1 LTTVRPLDMQDV
13 TDPEPQE
20 LPLAEPAQLPMRRRR
35 GLSAAEISRLVDIFG
50 LFIAVSVLYWPSAVA
65 LNSEWGGSSALLHD
79 GFLVLLVSLWLIVRE
94 RKRLAVAPLRPMPS
108 ALLAIAVL
116 SFAWLW
122 AWRAAIQEAHVELVP
137 LLLFAAVI
145 ASVGWAAA
153 RIVAFPI
160 AYLYFAMPIWI
171 HINGLL
177 QSLSARMTGFLLWI
191 AGLPAYMQGNSIQ
204 LPWGTIHIAGGCSG
218 LNTFVVGLTLSAL
231 YGKVATR
238 STRRRLIWLGIM
250 GLLALIDNWVR
261 IFVVTAVAYSTRMHS
276 PLVRHH
282 IWFGWLLFALTFAAF
297 LWWAERSRI
306 SDGSKSDIEPSVMV
320 GPSATARPR
329 VANATMKAVTF
340 AALAVLPLLSYGMDW
355 ARGGGNTPVRISWPA
370 AATGWSGPES
380 LRASI
385 WAPRFLNASGESL
398 MQYTEAGETVQVY
411 AVAYRLQTQSA
422 KLLGYWNNLLGNP
435 GRLRALSHRTV
446 ASPAGRWRETL
457 AVDSTGE
464 RSLIWSR
471 YQIADRFFVDPRV
484 AQLWYGL
491 EALVR
496 PPLASLTALRT
507 LCKPDCRAAQ
517 SRIAAATAW
526 ARPTLQ

>member
-1 LTTVRPLDMQDV
+1 MQDV
-13 TDPEPQE
+13 NDPKPRD
-20 LPLAEPAQLPMRRRR
+20 LPLAEQAELPVRCRK
-35 GLSAAEISRLVDIFG
+35 GLNAAGISHLVDVFG

-65 LNSEWGGSSALLHD
+65 LNSEWGGNSALLHD
-79 GFLVLLVSLWLIVRE
+79 GYLVLLASLWLIVRE
-94 RKRLAVAPLRPMPS
+94 RKRLAVVPSRPMPS
-108 ALLAIAVL
+108 ALLAIAAL

-145 ASVGWAAA
+145 SAFGWGAA

-160 AYLYFAMPIWI
+160 GYLYFAMPIWS

-177 QSLSARMTGFLLWI
+177 QGLSAKMTGFLIWI
-191 AGLPAYMQGNSIQ
+191 AGLPAYMKGNSIQ

-218 LNTFVVGLTLSAL
+218 LNTFVAGLTLSAL
-231 YGKVATR
+231 YGKVATG
-238 STRRRLIWLGIM
+238 STRRRLIWLGVM

-261 IFVVTAVAYSTRMHS
+261 IFVVTAVAYSTRMRS

-282 IWFGWLLFALTFAAF
+282 IWFGWLLFALTFAGF

-306 SDGSKSDIEPSVMV
+306 PDDSKSAVELSIMGEPST
-320 GPSATARPR
+320 TARPR
-329 VANATMKAVTF
+329 AASAAMKVLTF
-340 AALAVLPLLSYGMDW
+340 VALAVLPLLSYGMDW
-355 ARGGGNTPVRISWPA
+355 ARGGADAPVRISWPA
-370 AATGWSGPES
+370 AATGWTGPES
-380 LRASI
+380 LRSGV

-398 MQYTEAGETVQVY
+398 VQYTEAGDTVQVY
-411 AVAYRLQTQSA
+411 AVTYRIQTQA
-422 KLLGYWNNLLGNP
+422 GKLLGYWNSLLGNP
-435 GRLRALSHRTV
+435 RRLRALSHRTV

-457 AVDSTGE
+457 AVDSKGE

-471 YQIADRFFVDPRV
+471 YQIEDRVFVDPRV

-491 EALVR
+491 QALVQ
-496 PPLASLTALRT
+496 PPLSSLTALRT
-507 LCKPDCRAAQ
+507 ICSPDCRAAQ
-517 SRIAAATAW
+517 SRLAAAAAW